1 MTPFEIIAPPLIG
14 AIIGYGTTV
23 IAIKMLFRPHDVK
36 MIGRFR
42 VPFTPGVVPK
52 RKNQLA
58 GVLGKAISDQFWGV
72 DDLESVFTSET
83 FKAAVVERVM
93 VLISDPDARLSFL
106 DPDKEQDNISLQY
119 LKDELCVRIQA
130 AILRSDLK
138 RMVLEQS
145 RRFMTER
152 FGGGI
157 LSKVINDK
165 TVPLIADRVTD
176 LIKKD
181 VLKNGKTIVMPMVE
195 NELRDIAR
203 EPVADVFNELIPDKD
218 AQRDIIGD
226 IYTTFMDS
234 HVRPIVESIDI
245 GTMIADKV
253 QIMDPAGLEDLTLAV
268 VNRELRYVKLLSG
281 VIGAFIGAVNIFI

>member
-1 MTPFEIIAPPLIG
+1 MTPFEVVAPPLIG

-23 IAIKMLFRPHDVK
+23 IAIKMLFRPHNEV
-36 MIGRFR
+36 MIGRFK

-58 GVLGKAISDQFWGV
+58 GVLGKAISDQFWGL
-72 DDLESVFTSET
+72 DDLESVFTSEA
-83 FKAAVVERVM
+83 FKTAVVERVM
-93 VLISDPDARLSFL
+93 ILIEDPDTKLSFL
-106 DPDKEQDNISLQY
+106 DPDEEQNISLQAII
-119 LKDELCVRIQA
+119 DELCVRIQG

-138 RMVLEQS
+138 RMVYEQS
-145 RRFMTER
+145 RRFMSER

-157 LSKVINDK
+157 ISRVINEN
-165 TVPLIADRVTD
+165 TVALISERVSD

-181 VLKNGKTIVMPMVE
+181 VLKNGRAIVMPMVE
-195 NELRDIAR
+195 DELRDLSR
-203 EPVADVFNELIPDKD
+203 EPVRNLLSELIPDKNN
-218 AQRDIIGD
+218 QRIMIGD
-226 IYTTFMDS
+226 TYTEFMDN

-245 GTMIADKV
+245 GSMIAEKV
-253 QIMDPAGLEDLTLAV
+253 QHMDAAGLEELTLAV

>member
-1 MTPFEIIAPPLIG
+1 MTPFEVIAPPLIG

-23 IAIKMLFRPHDVK
+23 IAIKMLFRPHNQV
-36 MIGRFR
+36 MIGRFK

-58 GVLGKAISDQFWGV
+58 GVLGQAISDQFWGV

-83 FKAAVVERVM
+83 FKSAVVERVM
-93 VLISDPDARLSFL
+93 ILIDDPDTKLSFL
-106 DPDKEQDNISLQY
+106 DPDIEQNISLQAII
-119 LKDELCVRIQA
+119 DELCVRIQG

-138 RMVLEQS
+138 RMVYEQS
-145 RRFMTER
+145 RRFMSER

-157 LSKVINDK
+157 ISRVINEN
-165 TVPLIADRVTD
+165 TVALISERVSD

-181 VLKNGKTIVMPMVE
+181 VLRNGRAIVMPMVE
-195 NELRDIAR
+195 DELRDLSR
-203 EPVADVFNELIPDKD
+203 EPVGNLLSELLPDKN
-218 AQRDIIGD
+218 AQRTMIGD
-226 IYTTFMDS
+226 TYTEFMDN

-245 GTMIADKV
+245 GSMIADKV
-253 QIMDPAGLEDLTLAV
+253 QHMDAAGLEELTLAV

>member
-1 MTPFEIIAPPLIG
+1 MTPFEVVAPPLIG

-23 IAIKMLFRPHDVK
+23 IAIKMLFRPHNEV
-36 MIGRFR
+36 MIGRFK

-58 GVLGKAISDQFWGV
+58 GVLGKAISDQFWGL
-72 DDLESVFTSET
+72 DDLESVFTSEA
-83 FKAAVVERVM
+83 FKTAVVERVM
-93 VLISDPDARLSFL
+93 ILIEDPETKLSFL
-106 DPDKEQDNISLQY
+106 DPDEEQNISLQAII
-119 LKDELCVRIQA
+119 DELCVRIQG

-138 RMVLEQS
+138 RMVYEQS
-145 RRFMTER
+145 RRFMSER

-157 LSKVINDK
+157 ISRVINEN
-165 TVPLIADRVTD
+165 TVALISERVSD

-181 VLKNGKTIVMPMVE
+181 VLKNGRAIVMPMVE
-195 NELRDIAR
+195 DELRDLSR
-203 EPVADVFNELIPDKD
+203 EPVRNLLSELIPDKNN
-218 AQRDIIGD
+218 QRIMIGD
-226 IYTTFMDS
+226 TYTEFMDN

-245 GTMIADKV
+245 GSMIAEKV
-253 QIMDPAGLEDLTLAV
+253 QHMDAAGLEELTLAV